1 MCTIAE
7 WLPRRRSRS
16 SDTGMSECMGK
27 IEGIRTDRKI
37 SKLLKLKVLRAASVT
52 PRRLNRQIV
61 SWEKGPTGT
70 L

>member
-1 MCTIAE
+1 
-7 WLPRRRSRS
+7 
-16 SDTGMSECMGK
+16 MSECMGK
-27 IEGIRTDRKI
+27 IEGVRTDRKI

-61 SWEKGPTGT
+61 SLEKGPTGT